1 MNFCHNF
8 NNASFFFCFCF
19 FDILVIFSENNAW
32 ILTRHIEV
40 AGIYVFDVD
49 LNQNLDLVD

>member
-1 MNFCHNF
+1 MQV
-8 NNASFFFCFCF
+8 FFFCFCF